1 MPIALTEI
9 YSIMSYEV
17 TGKLVAVYDTMQRT
31 ETFKVREF
39 VIEKQ
44 DDIGGRIISNF
55 IKFQCVQDKTEMPG
69 RFNVGDEVKVSFN
82 LKGNRSDRSGQT
94 TYFTNLDAWRME
106 NAGAMQQGGGNNQQG
121 GSNQQGQ
128 GSNKPVA
135 QNKNEDDDLA
145 DVPDDLPF

>member
-1 MPIALTEI
+1 
-9 YSIMSYEV
+9 MSYEV

-82 LKGNRSDRSGQT
+82 LKGNRSDKSGQT

-106 NAGAMQQGGGNNQQG
+106 NAGAMQQGGNNQQSSGNQQSG
-121 GSNQQGQ
+121 GNQQGQ
-128 GSNKPVA
+128 GSNKPA
-135 QNKNEDDDLA
+135 MQNKNDDDDLPE
-145 DVPDDLPF
+145 VPDDLPF